1 MREGWKLADVTA
13 DRKELVVG
21 HEEWPFPVPLVKTAQ
36 GWAFDGTAGKE
47 EVLTRRI
54 GRNELAVLRIA
65 ATYVTAQRVYARRD
79 ARRRTGWRVCA
90 QVREHAGPAGWS
102 LLGR

>member
-65 ATYVTAQRVYARRD
+65 ATYVTAQRVYARRG
-79 ARRRTGWRVCA
+79 ARRRHRLARMRESSRARRAGRMVSTGR
-90 QVREHAGPAGWS
+90 
-102 LLGR
+102 